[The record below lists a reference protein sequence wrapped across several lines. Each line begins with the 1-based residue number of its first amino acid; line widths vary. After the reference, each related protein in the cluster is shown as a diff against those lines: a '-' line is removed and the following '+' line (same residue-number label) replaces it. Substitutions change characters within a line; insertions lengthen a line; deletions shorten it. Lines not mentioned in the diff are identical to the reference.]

1 MDLTPMLTTG
11 VQNLVNSIL
20 TDGWTQIRD
29 RLARRRGKGDEDEP
43 DAELA
48 VRLDAAR
55 SQALAISGQGTE
67 QRILQAYWMGY
78 LTALQAERPAIESSL
93 RDLAA
98 SPPAVSNSN
107 SGTVDNLVQAAN
119 VKGGIRFGS

>member
-1 MDLTPMLTTG
+1 MLTTG